1 MDIPFYQVDA
11 FTDKPFRGNPAAV
24 CIVDETITA
33 ELMQQIAAENNLSET
48 AFVSRKDEQFNLRW
62 FTPVVEVPLCGHA
75 TLATA
80 HTLFEAGL
88 APAAGTIT
96 FNTASGVLTARQQD
110 GWIELN
116 FPAITGQPVQL
127 PEEIRDILQVNP
139 VQTIEVDN
147 RYLVE
152 VATEA
157 EVLAVSP
164 DFSRLAKYPKVIVT
178 AKADSTSEFDFI
190 SRFFAPVIG
199 INEDPVTGAAHCC
212 LTPYWAQQLGKT
224 TLLAYQAS
232 ARGGVL
238 KIRLEGDRT
247 ILAGQAV
254 TVIKGTYSINQ

>member
-1 MDIPFYQVDA
+1 MNIPFYQVDA
-11 FTDKPFRGNPAAV
+11 FTAKPFRGNPAAV
-24 CIVDETITA
+24 CIVDDTVTA

-48 AFVSRKDEQFNLRW
+48 AFVTPENGQFNLRW

-80 HTLFEAGL
+80 HTLFREGL
-88 APAAGTIT
+88 ASAADTIT
-96 FNTASGVLTARQQD
+96 FNTASGILTARQQD

-116 FPAITGQPVQL
+116 FPALRGEPVQL
-127 PEEIRDILQVNP
+127 PEEILDILQVSP
-139 VQTIEVDN
+139 VQTIFVDN

-152 VATEA
+152 LATEA
-157 EVLAVSP
+157 EVLGLKP

-178 AKADSTSEFDFI
+178 AKASNTSEFDFI

-212 LTPYWAQQLGKT
+212 LAPYWAQKLGKNSM
-224 TLLAYQAS
+224 LAYQAS

-238 KIRLEGDRT
+238 KIKLEGDRT
-247 ILAGQAV
+247 ILAGEAV
-254 TVIKGTYSINQ
+254 TVIKGTYAINQ

>member
-11 FTDKPFRGNPAAV
+11 FTGKPFRGNPAAV
-24 CIVDETITA
+24 CIVDDTVTA

-48 AFVSRKDEQFNLRW
+48 AFVSPKNGQFNLRW

-80 HTLFEAGL
+80 HTLFETGL
-88 APAAGTIT
+88 APEIIT

-116 FPAITGQPVQL
+116 FPAITGEPVQL
-127 PEEIRDILQVNP
+127 PDEIRDILQVNP
-139 VQTIEVDN
+139 VQTIAVDN

-157 EVLAVSP
+157 EVLAVKP
-164 DFSRLAKYPKVIVT
+164 DFSRLAKYRKVIVT
-178 AKADSTSEFDFI
+178 AKANSTSEFDFI

-224 TLLAYQAS
+224 TMLAYQAS

-238 KIRLEGDRT
+238 RLRLENNRT
-247 ILAGQAV
+247 ILAGEAV
-254 TVIKGTYSINQ
+254 TIIKGTYSINQ

>member
-11 FTDKPFRGNPAAV
+11 FTGKPFRGNPAAV
-24 CIVDETITA
+24 CIVDDTVTA

-48 AFVSRKDEQFNLRW
+48 AFVYPKNGQFNLRW

-80 HTLFEAGL
+80 HTLFETGL
-88 APAAGTIT
+88 ASAADIIT

-116 FPAITGQPVQL
+116 FPAITGEPVQL
-127 PEEIRDILQVNP
+127 PDEIRDILQVNP
-139 VQTIEVDN
+139 VQTIAVDN

-157 EVLAVSP
+157 EVLAVKP
-164 DFSRLAKYPKVIVT
+164 DFSRLAKYRKVIVT
-178 AKADSTSEFDFI
+178 AKANSTSEFDFI

-212 LTPYWAQQLGKT
+212 LTPYWAQKLGKT
-224 TLLAYQAS
+224 TMLAYQAS

-238 KIRLEGDRT
+238 KLRLEDNRT
-247 ILAGQAV
+247 ILAGEAV

>member
-11 FTDKPFRGNPAAV
+11 FTGKPFRGNPAAV
-24 CIVDETITA
+24 CIVDDTVTA

-48 AFVSRKDEQFNLRW
+48 AFVSPKNGQFNLRW

-80 HTLFEAGL
+80 HTLFETGL
-88 APAAGTIT
+88 ASTAGIIT

-116 FPAITGQPVQL
+116 FPAISGEPVQL
-127 PEEIRDILQVNP
+127 PDEIRDILQVNP
-139 VQTIEVDN
+139 VQTIAVDN

-157 EVLAVSP
+157 EVLAVKP
-164 DFSRLAKYPKVIVT
+164 DFSRLAKYRKVIVT
-178 AKADSTSEFDFI
+178 AKANSTSEFDFI

-224 TLLAYQAS
+224 TMLAYQAS

-238 KIRLEGDRT
+238 KLRLEGNRT
-247 ILAGQAV
+247 ILGGEAV

>member
-11 FTDKPFRGNPAAV
+11 FTGKPFGGNPAAV
-24 CIVDETITA
+24 CIVDDTVTP

-48 AFVSRKDEQFNLRW
+48 AFVTPENGQFNLRW

-80 HTLFEAGL
+80 HTLFETGL
-88 APAAGTIT
+88 APAADTIT

-116 FPAITGQPVQL
+116 FPAITGQTVQL

-139 VQTIEVDN
+139 VQTIEVFN

-152 VATEA
+152 LATEE
-157 EVLAVSP
+157 EVLAVNP

-178 AKADSTSEFDFI
+178 AKANNTSEFDFI

-212 LTPYWAQQLGKT
+212 LAPYWAQKLGKT
-224 TLLAYQAS
+224 TMLAYQAS

-247 ILAGQAV
+247 ILAGEAV
-254 TVIKGTYSINQ
+254 TVIKGTYAINQ